1 MVYGD
6 LHFRNQRRISLG
18 SIGKLVEYEKER
30 FSPSLLREKLQST
43 IPTVEPCSRRQRE
56 KLRNLDTEISQV
68 IRVSLLLSR
77 EEKRRLV
84 LGEMSWRRLSG
95 PMMLMSSRWWWCMD
109 DVVWARR
116 PC

>member
-1 MVYGD
+1 MMVYGD

-56 KLRNLDTEISQV
+56 KLRNLDTEIGQV

-84 LGEMSWRRLSG
+84 LGEMS
-95 PMMLMSSRWWWCMD
+95 
-109 DVVWARR
+109 
-116 PC
+116 